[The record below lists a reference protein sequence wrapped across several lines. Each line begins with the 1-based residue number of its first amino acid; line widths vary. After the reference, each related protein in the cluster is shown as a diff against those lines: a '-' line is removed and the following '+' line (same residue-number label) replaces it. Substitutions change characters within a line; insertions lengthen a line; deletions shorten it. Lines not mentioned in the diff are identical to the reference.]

1 MPRITPVR
9 WKILECIFVEDG
21 FRFERQSG
29 DHRSYVKPGV
39 LRPVIIPTYR
49 EVDID
54 IIQANMRTAGMS
66 RTRYLELLNKC
77 K

>member
-9 WKILECIFVEDG
+9 WKVLESIFIADG

-29 DHRSYVKPGV
+29 DHRSYVKPGI
-39 LRPVIIPTYR
+39 LHPVIIPAYR

-54 IIQANMRTAGMS
+54 IIQSNMRTAGMS
-66 RTRYLELLNKC
+66 RSRYFELLNKC